1 MVASPSRGSGRAGW
15 QRAAAKHW
23 AEIEEARRSDAGEES
38 PAKQAGA
45 RKISHQTSQLSM
57 HQTVG
62 HQILN

>member
-1 MVASPSRGSGRAGW
+1 MGGQGTWAGW
-15 QRAAAKHW
+15 QRAAARRW
-23 AEIEEARRSDAGEES
+23 AEIEEARGGGGLTQERASA
-38 PAKQAGA
+38 AKQAGA